1 MLPKARMS
9 RVGHYANF
17 RAGNGGERKTS
28 LRTKAK
34 KTDSTSLKSDKA
46 RGVVGRRRKELEV
59 AQGREPVPQMAHPL
73 AFQVPLPC
81 SPPGQEDEHGGRH

>member
-1 MLPKARMS
+1 MS

-17 RAGNGGERKTS
+17 GAGNGGERKTS

-34 KTDSTSLKSDKA
+34 KTDSKSLKSDKA

-59 AQGREPVPQMAHPL
+59 AQGWEPRAPDGPSPCLSGAPPL
-73 AFQVPLPC
+73 
-81 SPPGQEDEHGGRH
+81 